1 MTTVYLN
8 GNFEPLEEARISVMD
23 RGFLFGDGVYEV
35 IPAYGGRLF
44 RLEPHLDRLQDSLDG
59 IRLGNPLGRE
69 AWREVLE
76 ELLRRNRDPDDPRD
90 DQSLYLQV
98 TRGVAMKRDHAF
110 PIPERPTVMAMS
122 TPIPP
127 PSPELARQG
136 VQAVRLADTRWQQ
149 CHIKAITLLANAL
162 LRQEAL
168 DAGAVEAILVRDGLA
183 NEGAASNLF
192 LVSDGV
198 LRTPPKSAKLL
209 PGITRDLVLELA
221 RRHDIPCREEDIP
234 AGDLDRAEE
243 LWLTS
248 STREILPVTRLDGKA
263 VGTGSPGPLWQRMTR
278 LYQDYKDAVR
288 SGSAE

>member
-8 GNFEPLEEARISVMD
+8 GTFEPLEEARISVMD

-44 RLEPHLDRLQDSLDG
+44 RLEPHLDRLQGSLDG
-59 IRLGNPLGRE
+59 IRLDNPLGRAE
-69 AWREVLE
+69 WRAVLE

-98 TRGVAMKRDHAF
+98 TRGVAPKRDHAF
-110 PIPERPTVMAMS
+110 PVKAQPTVLAMS
-122 TPIPP
+122 NPIPAP
-127 PSPELARQG
+127 APELARRG
-136 VQAVRLADTRWQQ
+136 MSAIRLPDSRWQH
-149 CHIKAITLLANAL
+149 CHLKTITLLANVL
-162 LRQEAL
+162 SRQQAL
-168 DAGAVEAILVRDGLA
+168 DAGAGEAILVRDGLA

-192 LVSDGV
+192 LVSDGQ

-221 RRHDIPCREEDIP
+221 REHGIPCREEDIR
-234 AGDLDRAEE
+234 ADDLDVAEE
-243 LWLTS
+243 IWLTS
-248 STREILPVTRLDGKA
+248 STREILPVTELDGRA
-263 VGTGSPGPLWQRMTR
+263 VGGGAPGPLWQRMTR

-288 SGSAE
+288 NGRAE

>member
-1 MTTVYLN
+1 
-8 GNFEPLEEARISVMD
+8 
-23 RGFLFGDGVYEV
+23 
-35 IPAYGGRLF
+35 
-44 RLEPHLDRLQDSLDG
+44 
-59 IRLGNPLGRE
+59 
-69 AWREVLE
+69 
-76 ELLRRNRDPDDPRD
+76 
-90 DQSLYLQV
+90 
-98 TRGVAMKRDHAF
+98 
-110 PIPERPTVMAMS
+110 
-122 TPIPP
+122 
-127 PSPELARQG
+127 

-263 VGTGSPGPLWQRMTR
+263 VGTGTPGPLWQRMTR

>member
-8 GNFEPLEEARISVMD
+8 GTFEPQDQARVSIMD

-44 RLEPHLDRLQDSLDG
+44 RLEPHLDRLQNSLDG
-59 IRLGNPLGRE
+59 IRLGNPLTRA

-98 TRGVAMKRDHAF
+98 TRGVAPKRDHAF
-110 PIPERPTVMAMS
+110 PVPEQATVLAMS
-122 TPIPP
+122 SPIPA
-127 PSPELARQG
+127 PSPELARIG
-136 VQAVRLADTRWQQ
+136 VSAIRLPDNRWQH
-149 CHIKAITLLANAL
+149 CHLKTITLLANVL
-162 LRQEAL
+162 SRQQAL
-168 DAGAVEAILVRDGLA
+168 DAGAGEAILVRDGLA

-221 RRHDIPCREEDIP
+221 GRHGIPCREEDIP
-234 AGDLDRAEE
+234 AADLDTADEV
-243 LWLTS
+243 WLTS
-248 STREILPVTRLDGKA
+248 STREILPVTKLDGKA
-263 VGTGSPGPLWQRMTR
+263 VRDGKPGPLWQRMTR

-288 SGSAE
+288 AGTAA

>member
-8 GNFEPLEEARISVMD
+8 GTFEPLEEARISILD

-44 RLEPHLDRLQDSLDG
+44 RLEPHLERLQGSLDG
-59 IRLGNPLGRE
+59 IRLGNPLSRE

-98 TRGVAMKRDHAF
+98 TRGVAPKRDHAF
-110 PIPERPTVMAMS
+110 PAQERPTVLAMS
-122 TPIPP
+122 NPIPAP
-127 PSPELARQG
+127 APELAQRG
-136 VQAVRLADTRWQQ
+136 VSAIRLPDSRWQH
-149 CHIKAITLLANAL
+149 CHLKTITLLANVL
-162 LRQEAL
+162 SRQQAL
-168 DAGAVEAILVRDGLA
+168 DAGAGEAILVRDGLA

-192 LVSDGV
+192 VVSAGV

-221 RRHDIPCREEDIP
+221 RQHDIPCREEDIP
-234 AGDLDRAEE
+234 AADLDQADEI
-243 LWLTS
+243 WLTS
-248 STREILPVTRLDGKA
+248 STREILPVTDLDGKP
-263 VGTGSPGPLWQRMTR
+263 VGAGQPGPLWQRMTR

-288 SGSAE
+288 SGRAE

>member
-76 ELLRRNRDPDDPRD
+76 ELLRRNRDPADPRD

-127 PSPELARQG
+127 PSPELARHG

-263 VGTGSPGPLWQRMTR
+263 VGTGTPGPLWQRMTR